1 MELASYIQQMKTS
14 SYLAGCAVREEVPN
28 MEAVD
33 AAGFEGLLDT
43 AGHHMLSAV
52 VATALQAAGVNSTRV
67 NEEVAR
73 GLWKTAQLEAD
84 WQRIRPQLEEAGIWY
99 CPVKGAVVKDLYPS
113 FGMRQMADYDVL
125 FDASRSKDMRAIMEG
140 LGFSCESFGRFHHDV
155 YHKLPVS
162 NFEMHRS
169 LFTEGHGAELAHY
182 YATVKDRLI
191 KDADNNFGWHMSA
204 EECYVYLLAHEYKHF
219 ASGGTGLR
227 SVLDIYVYLRKYEAS
242 MNWDLIREQAGI
254 LGIADFEQQQRTF
267 AQHLFGNAELTPDEE
282 NLFIYLATSGT
293 YGTTAHSVANKL
305 DKESN
310 GIFGKLHYLAT
321 RVFLPMDAV
330 KYGYPFFYRHKVL
343 LPVLVVYRLGK
354 SFSVS
359 RKQVMREIKHVV
371 RYRGKTKAD

>member
-1 MELASYIQQMKTS
+1 MDRVAFLQRMTTV
-14 SYLAGCAVREEVPN
+14 SYLAGCAVREEVPDVGGIN
-28 MEAVD
+28 LVDCDEIIYVARTNTLAAV
-33 AAGFEGLLDT
+33 T
-43 AGHHMLSAV
+43 AR
-52 VATALQAAGVNSTRV
+52 ALQSAGVSTPQIT
-67 NEEVAR
+67 EEAAR
-73 GLWKTAQLEAD
+73 GMWVTSQLEAD
-84 WQRIRPQLEEAGIWY
+84 WQRIRSQLEEAGIWY

-169 LFTEGHGAELAHY
+169 LFAEGHGAELAHY

-227 SVLDIYVYLRKYEAS
+227 SVLDIYVYLRKYEAC

-254 LGIADFEQQQRTF
+254 LGIADFELQQRTF

-305 DKESN
+305 DKEGN

-330 KYGYPFFYRHKVL
+330 KNGYPFFYRHKVL

-354 SFSVS
+354 SVSVS